1 MHRFKYKGNCL
12 YGENVKIDSLV
23 DKFGSPLY
31 IYSANTLLDH
41 FLKLKKSFKELAPL
55 ICFSVKSNSNI
66 AVLRLLSQAGA
77 GMDVVSGGEIFRSLK
92 ASSIASKIV
101 YAGVGKREDEIVY
114 AIKKGIKFFNVE
126 SLSELKKIDSIA
138 KNLGKVQGVCLRL
151 NPDVD
156 PKTHKFITTG
166 KKETKF
172 GLSYRVVKSIL
183 QSRDNYKN
191 LVISG
196 IHLHIGSQIIYNGP
210 FLKAVKVALKL
221 KSERGCDFQY
231 LNIGGGLGIIYKD
244 EKALTAYKYA
254 SEIKSVIKGSG
265 LKLILEPGRFIAGNS
280 GILITTVQYIKDG
293 IDKKFAIVDGGM
305 NLLIRPALY
314 SAYHKA
320 ELVKKRFGERERYDI
335 VGPIC
340 ESSDFLAL
348 DRDLT
353 KLKSGDRIVL
363 FSAGAYGFTMAS
375 NYNSHPKCAEVMIK
389 GNRSYLVRKSEDYR
403 DLIKGESIPEFLR

>member
-1 MHRFKYKGNCL
+1 M
-12 YGENVKIDSLV
+12 
-23 DKFGSPLY
+23 
-31 IYSANTLLDH
+31 
-41 FLKLKKSFKELAPL
+41 
-55 ICFSVKSNSNI
+55 
-66 AVLRLLSQAGA
+66 
-77 GMDVVSGGEIFRSLK
+77 
-92 ASSIASKIV
+92 
-101 YAGVGKREDEIVY
+101 
-114 AIKKGIKFFNVE
+114 
-126 SLSELKKIDSIA
+126 
-138 KNLGKVQGVCLRL
+138 
-151 NPDVD
+151 
-156 PKTHKFITTG
+156 
-166 KKETKF
+166 
-172 GLSYRVVKSIL
+172 
-183 QSRDNYKN
+183 
-191 LVISG
+191 
-196 IHLHIGSQIIYNGP
+196 
-210 FLKAVKVALKL
+210 
-221 KSERGCDFQY
+221 
-231 LNIGGGLGIIYKD
+231 
-244 EKALTAYKYA
+244 
-254 SEIKSVIKGSG
+254 
-265 LKLILEPGRFIAGNS
+265 EPGRFIAGNS

>member
-1 MHRFKYKGNCL
+1 MHRFKYRGNYL

-31 IYSANTLLDH
+31 VYSANTFLDH
-41 FLKLKKSFKELAPL
+41 FFKLKEAFKEMSPL
-55 ICFSVKSNSNI
+55 ICFSVKSNSNL
-66 AVLRLLSQAGA
+66 AVLKLLSNVMA
-77 GMDVVSGGEIFRSLK
+77 GMDVVSGGELFRALK
-92 ASSIASKIV
+92 AGSSASKVV
-101 YAGVGKREDEIVY
+101 YAGVGKKEDEIVY
-114 AIKKGIKFFNVE
+114 AIKEGIKFFNVE
-126 SLSELKKIDSIA
+126 SLSELERINRIA
-138 KNLGKVQGVCLRL
+138 KSLGKKQSVCLRL

-172 GLSYRVVKSIL
+172 GLSYGVIKSIL
-183 QSRDNYKN
+183 QDRDKYKN
-191 LVISG
+191 LLISG
-196 IHLHIGSQIIYNGP
+196 IHLHIGSQIVYNGP
-210 FLKAVKVALKL
+210 FLKAVKVALRL
-221 KSERGCDFQY
+221 KSEKGCDFQY

-244 EKALTAYKYA
+244 EKALTACEYA
-254 SEIKSVIKGSG
+254 SEIKSIIKKSG

-293 IDKKFAIVDGGM
+293 IGKKFAIVDGGM

-314 SAYHKA
+314 SAYHEIGLVEKRA
-320 ELVKKRFGERERYDI
+320 GKKELYDV

-348 DRDLT
+348 SRNIS
-353 KLKSGDRIVL
+353 KLKSGDKIAL

-375 NYNSHPKCAEVMIK
+375 NYNSHPKCAEVMVK
-389 GNRSYLVRKSEDYR
+389 GNKSYLIREPEDYK
-403 DLIKGESIPEFLR
+403 DLVRGEIIPEFLK

>member
-126 SLSELKKIDSIA
+126 SLSELKKIDNIA

-183 QSRDNYKN
+183 QSRDNYRN

-210 FLKAVKVALKL
+210 FLKAVKIALKL

-348 DRDLT
+348 DRNLT

>member
-1 MHRFKYKGNCL
+1 MHRFKYKGSYL
-12 YGENVKIDSLV
+12 YGENVKIDPLV

-41 FLKLKKSFKELAPL
+41 FLKLKEAFKDLSPL

-66 AVLRLLSQAGA
+66 AVLRLLSKAGA
-77 GMDVVSGGEIFRSLK
+77 GMDVVSGGEIFRAVK
-92 ASSIASKIV
+92 AKVAASKIV
-101 YAGVGKREDEIVY
+101 YAGVGKREGEIAY

-126 SLSELKKIDSIA
+126 SLSELERVDNIA
-138 KNLGKVQGVCLRL
+138 GNLGKIQGVCLRL

-166 KKETKF
+166 KRETKF
-172 GLSYRVVKSIL
+172 GLSYGVLKSVL
-183 QSRDNYKN
+183 ENRNRYKN
-191 LVISG
+191 LSILGV
-196 IHLHIGSQIIYNGP
+196 HLHIGSQIIYNGP

-221 KSERGCDFQY
+221 KSQKGCDYQY
-231 LNIGGGLGIIYKD
+231 LNVGGGLGIIYKD
-244 EKALTAYKYA
+244 EKALTAKDYA
-254 SEIKSVIKGSG
+254 SEIKDIIKKSG

-280 GILITTVQYIKDG
+280 GIFVTTVQYIKDG

-314 SAYHKA
+314 SAYHKVK
-320 ELVKKRFGERERYDI
+320 LVKKRSGERVRYDV

-348 DRDLT
+348 DRELSN
-353 KLKSGDRIVL
+353 LKSGDRLAL
-363 FSAGAYGFTMAS
+363 FGAGAYGFTMAS
-375 NYNSHPKCAEVMIK
+375 NYNSHPRCAEVMVK
-389 GNRSYLVRKSEDYR
+389 ENRSYLVRSPEDYNS
-403 DLIKGESIPEFLR
+403 LIKGESIPGFLR

>member
-1 MHRFKYKGNCL
+1 MHRFKYRGNCL
-12 YGENVKIDSLV
+12 YGENVKIDFLV

-31 IYSANTLLDH
+31 VYSANTFLDH

-92 ASSIASKIV
+92 AGSIVSKIV

-126 SLSELKKIDSIA
+126 SLSELKKIDNIA

-183 QSRDNYKN
+183 QSRDNYRN

-210 FLKAVKVALKL
+210 FLKAVKIALKL

-320 ELVKKRFGERERYDI
+320 ELVKKRSGERERYDI

-389 GNRSYLVRKSEDYR
+389 GNRSYLIRESEDYR